1 MFAPWTII
9 RMPSHFQEW
18 PFIWE
23 NNKRH
28 KNQLIYHSKETKL
41 SPSRHEKSINNTTTT
56 TKMHI
61 KFLSIHG
68 KKKER
73 ERETKP
79 SNVILTCLLIPL
91 QCFKHGL
98 KTGKFLQGHHQIWR
112 LSISERILL
121 SIILCL
127 LNPLCLPDRSTREF
141 PTCSLVLFVC
151 YQSLV
156 SLETTCSPIYFLPCS
171 LPVLTTWKPWQWL
184 D

>member
-1 MFAPWTII
+1 
-9 RMPSHFQEW
+9 MPSHFQEW

-56 TKMHI
+56 TKMNI

-112 LSISERILL
+112 LSSSERIPCTHY
-121 SIILCL
+121 LCL
-127 LNPLCLPDRSTREF
+127 LNPLSLPNRSIQEF
-141 PTCSLVLFVC
+141 PTCSPVLFVH
-151 YQSLV
+151 YQSVV
-156 SLETTCSPIYFLPCS
+156 SLATTYFSIYFLPCS
-171 LPVLTTWKPWQWL
+171 LTALPTGKP
-184 D
+184 